1 MNFLT
6 LSLKSLIFLWKLN
19 DFLKMIVQIFDFPLK
34 NRWFFKE
41 YRANLWFSFEK
52 QMNFSPGCVMQV
64 CVADRLQI
72 PPNDHL
78 DTVGSQNAF
87 ASKGY
92 VLKMSLSERPS
103 FSRNWKFEI
112 WDFLGVRAQE
122 INLTWK
128 WGAGLTHP
136 LFALWENKHD
146 VVLLDLC
153 GILRSGRL

>member
-1 MNFLT
+1 MIFLT
-6 LSLKSLIFLWKLN
+6 WSLKSLIFVWKTNDFRKFIVDIFDFPLKNN

-78 DTVGSQNAF
+78 DTVGSENAF

-92 VLKMSLSERPS
+92 VLKMSLSERPPV
-103 FSRNWKFEI
+103 SRNCGFQI
-112 WDFLGVRAQE
+112 WDFLWVRAQE
-122 INLTWK
+122 IIRTWK
-128 WGAGLTHP
+128 WGSGLTSP
-136 LFALWENKHD
+136 TISF
-146 VVLLDLC
+146 
-153 GILRSGRL
+153 